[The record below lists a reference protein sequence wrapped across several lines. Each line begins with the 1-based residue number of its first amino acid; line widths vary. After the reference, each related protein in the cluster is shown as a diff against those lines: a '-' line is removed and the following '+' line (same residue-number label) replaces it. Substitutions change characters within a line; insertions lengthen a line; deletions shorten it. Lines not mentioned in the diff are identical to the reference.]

1 MDGAVSMSATGGTN
15 PYSFS
20 FTNGEQVVNGPMHT
34 GMPAGTYSLFVDDNN
49 GCHDETNILILEP
62 AELTASYFTQ
72 NPSCIGNRDGFIE
85 ISVMGGTEPYLFG
98 WNDYVIDIPIISG
111 LTQGNYEVQIIDSN
125 NCVYSFNTITLTDMD
140 VDCIKIPNAFTPNG
154 DGPND
159 TWIIENIELFS
170 GAYMYVYNRWGQELW
185 VGRPGDEWDGQYNG
199 KFVPAG
205 TYLYIINLYDGSKP
219 YTGTVT
225 VIY

>member
-1 MDGAVSMSATGGTN
+1 
-15 PYSFS
+15 
-20 FTNGEQVVNGPMHT
+20 
-34 GMPAGTYSLFVDDNN
+34 
-49 GCHDETNILILEP
+49 
-62 AELTASYFTQ
+62 
-72 NPSCIGNRDGFIE
+72 
-85 ISVMGGTEPYLFG
+85 
-98 WNDYVIDIPIISG
+98 
-111 LTQGNYEVQIIDSN
+111 
-125 NCVYSFNTITLTDMD
+125 MD

-159 TWIIENIELFS
+159 TWIIENIDLFP
-170 GAYMYVYNRWGQELW
+170 GAYMYIYNRWGQELW
-185 VGRPGDEWDGQYNG
+185 IGRPGDEWNGQYNG